1 MTAIRHIVYEC
12 VPGAYAGGVQKMVF
26 ELASAQRRLG
36 ADVEIWTPDA
46 IRAGSTE
53 DFEGLP
59 IRYFM
64 PGVGLGLAQSYRLEQ
79 AIAAL
84 PPASA
89 LHAHCTF
96 HPLNLQVGRAAR
108 RCGHR
113 AFYHP
118 HGALSPVWLRGWGWK
133 ALKKRLYI
141 AAFERPNLDAATGLF
156 ALTEDEKRD
165 LVELRVTAP
174 VHVVP
179 NGIAP
184 AVVGDDSA
192 ARGFRRKHAI
202 PEDARAMLFVGRIV
216 PLKRIEDIAEVLARL
231 GLSHPDLHLVI
242 AGDLGTDPV
251 YVARLREQFAA
262 AGIADRVRWAGFLD
276 EQAKPAAY
284 AAAQVFVHASESEGM
299 AIAILEAMAA
309 GVPVVASRQCHMSAA
324 AEAGALKQ
332 CEQGAV
338 ALAEAVEEV
347 LVTPAALGARGQAY
361 VRRVHAWDAIAAQT
375 LRIYA
380 EGAARG

>member
-12 VPGAYAGGVQKMVF
+12 VPGAYAGGVQKMVY
-26 ELASAQRRLG
+26 ELASAQRQLG
-36 ADVEIWTPDA
+36 ADVEVWAPDA
-46 IRAGSTE
+46 IRAGSNE
-53 DFEGLP
+53 DFEGLQ

-64 PGVGLGLAQSYRLEQ
+64 PGAGLGLAQSYRLEQ
-79 AIAAL
+79 AIAEL
-84 PPASA
+84 PRNSV
-89 LHAHCTF
+89 LHAHSTY

-113 AFYHP
+113 TFYHP

-133 ALKKRLYI
+133 ALKKRFYI
-141 AAFERPNLDAATGLF
+141 AAFERPNLNAAAGLF
-156 ALTEDEKRD
+156 ALTEAEQRD
-165 LVELRVTAP
+165 LVELGVTAP
-174 VHVVP
+174 THVVP

-184 AVVGDDSA
+184 FVVGNDAA
-192 ARGFRRKHAI
+192 ARAFRGKHAI
-202 PEDARAMLFVGRIV
+202 PEGARVMLFVGRIV
-216 PLKRIEDIAEVLARL
+216 ALKRIEDIAEVLARL
-231 GLSHPDLHLVI
+231 RLSHPDLHLVI
-242 AGDLGTDPV
+242 AGDLGTEPA
-251 YVARLREQFAA
+251 YVARLREQFTAS
-262 AGIADRVRWAGFLD
+262 GIADRVRWVGFLD

-338 ALAEAVEEV
+338 ALAEAIAKV
-347 LVTPAALGARGQAY
+347 LVAPAALGARGQAY
-361 VRRVHAWDAIAAQT
+361 VRRVHAWSAIAAET
-375 LRIYA
+375 LKIYA
-380 EGAARG
+380 GGASRG

>member
-36 ADVEIWTPDA
+36 TDVEIWTPDA

-53 DFEGLP
+53 DFDGLP

-64 PGVGLGLAQSYRLEQ
+64 PSRALGLAQSYRLER
-79 AIAAL
+79 AIAEL
-84 PPASA
+84 PPESV
-89 LHAHCTF
+89 LHAHATY

-118 HGALSPVWLRGWGWK
+118 HGALSQVWLRGWGWK
-133 ALKKRLYI
+133 ALKKRLFI
-141 AAFERPNLDAATGLF
+141 AAFERPNLNAAAGIF
-156 ALTEDEKRD
+156 ALTEDERRD
-165 LVELRVTAP
+165 LAALGVTAP
-174 VHVVP
+174 MVVVP
-179 NGIAP
+179 NGISLVPVAEKST
-184 AVVGDDSA
+184 VYE
-192 ARGFRRKHAI
+192 FRRKHAI
-202 PEDARAMLFVGRIV
+202 PDGARVVLFVGRIV
-216 PLKRIEDIAEVLARL
+216 PPKRIEDIAGVLSRL
-231 GLSHPDLHLVI
+231 RLSHPDLHLVI
-242 AGDLGTDPV
+242 AGDLGTEPA
-251 YVARLREQFAA
+251 YTARLRDQFAA
-262 AGIADRVRWAGFLD
+262 SGIADRVHWVGFLD

-309 GVPVVASRQCHMSAA
+309 GVPVVATRQCHMSAA

-332 CEQGAV
+332 CEQGES
-338 ALAEAVEEV
+338 ALAAAIAEGLDA
-347 LVTPAALGARGQAY
+347 PADRGARGQAY
-361 VRRVHAWDAIAAQT
+361 VHRVHAWEAIAAET
-375 LRIYA
+375 LKIYA
-380 EGAARG
+380 EGATRV

>member
-1 MTAIRHIVYEC
+1 MIRHIVYEC
-12 VPGAYAGGVQKMVF
+12 LPGAYAGGVQKMVF

-36 ADVEIWTPDA
+36 ADVEIWTPNA
-46 IRAGSTE
+46 LRAGSTE
-53 DFEGLP
+53 VFDGLP
-59 IRYFM
+59 LRYFY
-64 PGVGLGLAQSYRLEQ
+64 PNPLFGIARSFRLKAE
-79 AIAAL
+79 IATL
-84 PPASA
+84 PKTTI
-89 LHAHCTF
+89 LHAHSTF
-96 HPLNLQVGRAAR
+96 NPLNLQVGRAAR

-113 AFYHP
+113 TFYHP
-118 HGALSPVWLRGWGWK
+118 HGALSPVWFRGWGWK

-165 LVELRVTAP
+165 LVELGVTAP

-184 AVVGDDSA
+184 AVVGDDAA
-192 ARGFRRKHAI
+192 ARAFRGKHAI
-202 PEDARAMLFVGRIV
+202 PEGARVMLFVGRIV
-216 PLKRIEDIAEVLARL
+216 ALKRIEDIAEVLARL

-276 EQAKPAAY
+276 EHAKPAAY

-338 ALAEAVEEV
+338 ALAEAVAEV
-347 LVTPAALGARGQAY
+347 LDAPADRGARGQAY
-361 VRRVHAWDAIAAQT
+361 VRRLHAWEAIAAQT
-375 LRIYA
+375 LEIYA
-380 EGAARG
+380 EGAARV

>member
-26 ELASAQRRLG
+26 ELASAQRRFG
-36 ADVEIWTPDA
+36 ADVEVWAPSA

-64 PGVGLGLAQSYRLEQ
+64 PSRALGLAQSSRLER
-79 AIAAL
+79 AIAEL
-84 PPASA
+84 PPATV
-89 LHAHCTF
+89 LHAHATY

-108 RCGHR
+108 RCGHQ
-113 AFYHP
+113 AYYHP
-118 HGALSPVWLRGWGWK
+118 HGALSPIWLRGWGWK

-141 AAFERPNLDAATGLF
+141 SVFERRNLNAANGIF
-156 ALTEDEKRD
+156 ALTEDERRD
-165 LVELRVTAP
+165 LAALGVTAP
-174 VHVVP
+174 THVVP

-184 AVVGDDSA
+184 VIVGDVSA
-192 ARGFRRKHAI
+192 TRAFRRKHAI
-202 PEDARAMLFVGRIV
+202 PDGARVMLFVGRIV
-216 PLKRIEDIAEVLARL
+216 GLKRIEDIAEVLARL

-242 AGDLGTDPV
+242 AGDLGTEPA
-251 YVARLREQFAA
+251 YVARLRDQFAA
-262 AGIADRVRWAGFLD
+262 SGITDRVRWVGFLD
-276 EQAKPAAY
+276 EVAKPAAY

-338 ALAEAVEEV
+338 ALAEAIVEV
-347 LVTPAALGARGQAY
+347 LDTPADRGARGQAY
-361 VRRVHAWDAIAAQT
+361 VRRVHAWAAIAAET
-375 LRIYA
+375 LKIYA
-380 EGAARG
+380 EGASRS

>member
-26 ELASAQRRLG
+26 ELASAQRLLG

-64 PGVGLGLAQSYRLEQ
+64 PGVGLGLAQSSRLER
-79 AIAAL
+79 AIAEL
-84 PPASA
+84 PPASV
-89 LHAHCTF
+89 LHAHSTF

-118 HGALSPVWLRGWGWK
+118 HGALSPLWLRERGWK
-133 ALKKRLYI
+133 ALKKRLFI
-141 AAFERPNLDAATGLF
+141 AAFERPNLNAAAGIF
-156 ALTEDEKRD
+156 ALTEDERRD
-165 LVELRVTAP
+165 LTALGVTAP
-174 VHVVP
+174 THVVP

-184 AVVGDDSA
+184 AVVGDDAA
-192 ARGFRRKHAI
+192 ARAFRGKHAI
-202 PEDARAMLFVGRIV
+202 PEGARVMLFVGRIV
-216 PLKRIEDIAEVLARL
+216 PLKRIEDIAGALSRL
-231 GLSHPDLHLVI
+231 RLSHPDLHLVI
-242 AGDLGTDPV
+242 AGDLGTEPA
-251 YVARLREQFAA
+251 YTARLRDLCVVL
-262 AGIADRVRWAGFLD
+262 GIADRVHWVGFLD

-309 GVPVVASRQCHMSAA
+309 GVPVVVTRQCHMSAA

-332 CEQGAV
+332 CEQGES
-338 ALAEAVEEV
+338 ALAAAIAEGLDA
-347 LVTPAALGARGQAY
+347 PADRGARGQAY
-361 VRRVHAWDAIAAQT
+361 VHRVHAWEAIAAET
-375 LRIYA
+375 LKIYA
-380 EGAARG
+380 EGATRV

>member
-12 VPGAYAGGVQKMVF
+12 VPGAYAGGVQKMVY
-26 ELASAQRRLG
+26 ELASAQRQLG
-36 ADVEIWTPDA
+36 ADVEVWAPDA

-53 DFEGLP
+53 DFDGLP

-64 PGVGLGLAQSYRLEQ
+64 PGAGLGLAQSYRLEQ
-79 AIAAL
+79 AIAEL
-84 PPASA
+84 PRASV
-89 LHAHCTF
+89 LHAHATY

-113 AFYHP
+113 TFYHP

-141 AAFERPNLDAATGLF
+141 AAFERPNLNAATGLF
-156 ALTEDEKRD
+156 ALTEDEQRD
-165 LVELRVTAP
+165 LVELGVTAP
-174 VHVVP
+174 THVVP

-184 AVVGDDSA
+184 FFVGDDASA
-192 ARGFRRKHAI
+192 RSFRGKHAI
-202 PEDARAMLFVGRIV
+202 PEGARVMLFVGRIV
-216 PLKRIEDIAEVLARL
+216 ALKRIEDIAEVLALLRL
-231 GLSHPDLHLVI
+231 NHPDLHLVI
-242 AGDLGTDPV
+242 AGDLGTAPA
-251 YVARLREQFAA
+251 YVARLREQFTAS
-262 AGIADRVRWAGFLD
+262 GIADRVRWVGFLD

-332 CEQGAV
+332 CEQGPI
-338 ALAEAVEEV
+338 ALAEAIAEV
-347 LVTPAALGARGQAY
+347 LVAPAALGVRGQAY
-361 VRRVHAWDAIAAQT
+361 VRRVHAWSAIAAET
-375 LRIYA
+375 LKIYA
-380 EGAARG
+380 KGASRA

>member
-12 VPGAYAGGVQKMVF
+12 VPGAYAGGVQKMVY
-26 ELASAQRRLG
+26 ELASAQRQLG
-36 ADVEIWTPDA
+36 ADVEVWAPDT

-64 PGVGLGLAQSYRLEQ
+64 PGTGLGLAQSGRLEQ
-79 AIAAL
+79 SIAEL
-84 PPASA
+84 PRNSV
-89 LHAHCTF
+89 LHAHSTY

-113 AFYHP
+113 TFYHP
-118 HGALSPVWLRGWGWK
+118 HGALSPVWFRGWGWK
-133 ALKKRLYI
+133 ALKKRLFI
-141 AAFERPNLDAATGLF
+141 ASFERPNLNAATGLF
-156 ALTEDEKRD
+156 SLTEDERRD
-165 LVELRVTAP
+165 LTELGVTAP
-174 VHVVP
+174 IHVVP

-184 AVVGDDSA
+184 VVVGDDFA
-192 ARGFRRKHAI
+192 AKEFRRKHAI
-202 PEDARAMLFVGRIV
+202 PEGARVMLFVGRLV
-216 PLKRIEDIAEVLARL
+216 GLKRIEDIAEVLARL

-242 AGDLGTDPV
+242 AGDLGTEPA

-262 AGIADRVRWAGFLD
+262 SGITDRVRWVGFLD

-338 ALAEAVEEV
+338 ALAEAIVEV
-347 LVTPAALGARGQAY
+347 LDTLADRGEHGQAY
-361 VRRVHAWDAIAAQT
+361 VRRVHAWPAIAAET
-375 LRIYA
+375 LKIYA
-380 EGAARG
+380 KGASRA

>member
-53 DFEGLP
+53 DFDGLP

-64 PGVGLGLAQSYRLEQ
+64 PSRALGLAQSSRLER
-79 AIAAL
+79 AIAEL
-84 PPASA
+84 PPASV
-89 LHAHCTF
+89 LHAHSTF
-96 HPLNLQVGRAAR
+96 HPLNLQIGRAAR

-118 HGALSPVWLRGWGWK
+118 HGALSPLWLRGWGWK

-141 AAFERPNLDAATGLF
+141 AAFERRNLNAAAGTF
-156 ALTEDEKRD
+156 ALTEDERLD
-165 LVELRVTAP
+165 LVELGVSAP
-174 VHVVP
+174 TYIVP
-179 NGIAP
+179 NGISPIP
-184 AVVGDDSA
+184 AAEKSA
-192 ARGFRRKHAI
+192 VREFRRKHAI
-202 PEDARAMLFVGRIV
+202 PDAAPVLLFVGRIV
-216 PLKRIEDIAEVLARL
+216 PLKRIEDIAGVLSRL
-231 GLSHPDLHLVI
+231 RLSHPDLHLVI
-242 AGDLGTDPV
+242 AGDLGTELA
-251 YVARLREQFAA
+251 YTARLRDLCTVL
-262 AGIADRVRWAGFLD
+262 GIADRVHWVGFLN
-276 EQAKPAAY
+276 ERAKPPAY

-309 GVPVVASRQCHMSAA
+309 GVPVVATRRCHMSAA

-332 CEQGAV
+332 CEQGES
-338 ALAEAVEEV
+338 ALAAAIAEV
-347 LVTPAALGARGQAY
+347 LDAPADRGARGQAY
-361 VRRVHAWDAIAAQT
+361 VHRVHAWEAIAAEK
-375 LRIYA
+375 LKIYA
-380 EGAARG
+380 EGASRS